1 MSEAGDA
8 TVMAFP
14 GMDSKELA
22 VEKRKDT
29 GGYDPSGIDLEAWT
43 ELEEQLDA
51 SLPNY
56 D

>member
-29 GGYDPSGIDLEAWT
+29 GGMTHPVST
-43 ELEEQLDA
+43 
-51 SLPNY
+51 
-56 D
+56 